1 MSKHLEQFVKD
12 NRDDFDKFE
21 PGPVVW
27 NNIEQQLKKSA
38 GQKGILIP
46 INALKWTAA
55 AAVILALGLGVYF
68 IYNNQPKIEVAKVK
82 VETKKTNNLP
92 QVPVRDSA
100 VAKQSIQ
107 KQLPIEK
114 LADSKNNAAKK
125 DLTEFD
131 ASQDEIAHYTG
142 LIEIKQRQLVKIK
155 NDEPM
160 LYQKFAG
167 DFKKLDSTFHIL
179 KKQLPVNPNHEQIL
193 EAMIQNLQYQET
205 LLTQQL
211 NIIKKIKK
219 AKKTAYEKAFK
230 TV

>member
-27 NNIEQQLKKSA
+27 NNIEQQLKKPA

>member
-27 NNIEQQLKKSA
+27 NNIEQQLKRPA
-38 GQKGILIP
+38 VQKGILIP
-46 INALKWTAA
+46 IKALKWAAA
-55 AAVILALGLGVYF
+55 AAVILALGLGAYF
-68 IYNNQPKIEVAKVK
+68 IYNKNPEKELAEKK
-82 VETKKTNNLP
+82 VETKKSNNLP

-100 VAKQSIQ
+100 IAKQSIQ

-114 LADSKNNAAKK
+114 LADSRNNPAKK
-125 DLTEFD
+125 ELTEFD
-131 ASQDEIAHYTG
+131 ASQEEIIHYTG
-142 LIEIKQRQLVKIK
+142 LIEIKQQQLIKIK
-155 NDEPM
+155 NDEPL

-179 KKQLPVNPNHEQIL
+179 KNQLPVNPNHEQIL
-193 EAMIQNLQYQET
+193 EAMIQNLQYQES
-205 LLTQQL
+205 LLSQQL